1 MRPQR
6 VSSQPGQPLARHIL
20 AQDEHFLLHPESH
33 RRRARHAL
41 LCAHQL
47 RGLGFELVTSL
58 LRLRLSS
65 RETLVALTSS
75 SAAICA
81 IDLPSI
87 APFSR
92 WSRAPRA

>member
-1 MRPQR
+1 MSAPAAGLL
-6 VSSQPGQPLARHIL
+6 PARAAARQAHP
-20 AQDEHFLLHPESH
+20 AQDEHFLLQPESH

-58 LRLRLSS
+58 LRSRLSS

-87 APFSR
+87 APFS
-92 WSRAPRA
+92 